1 VDPYRSSIDFTR
13 AMMQMQPEMLA
24 AEQQFRPQYLD
35 LELADINRL
44 MQGTE
49 GQAGLLGLEQL
60 ATQQASQS
68 MIDSLRAQREADIS
82 DVEALG
88 GRASAA
94 FMQAN
99 PQLMAALEKAEALRG
114 STEAG
119 EGEQQIGA
127 LGLDFLNRGGNLTP
141 LQARN
146 AEQQARMAGV
156 ARGREMGQGSIYEE
170 MQNRMAQEM
179 QLEQQNV
186 AMGLGLIGQQFG
198 MEQQRMGQNRGYAL
212 DMLGAN
218 QRVGSDP
225 FQAILGRPSTAPG
238 MGQASTQYAGS
249 MASQPMGPN
258 LFDPNAGINLAL
270 QQNQNMANY
279 QSSIFG
285 SQAALAGAQAQAKG
299 AMMGG
304 LFQGLG
310 AIAAAPM
317 TGGTSLA
324 GKFLGCWVAREV
336 YGEDNSDWM
345 RFREWLLTK
354 APRWF
359 RALYIKYGERFAAF
373 IKDKPKLK
381 RLIKK
386 WMDGRIN

>member
-1 VDPYRSSIDFTR
+1 MGSTRVTTPTPPPAPAPVDPYQSSINFTR
-13 AMMQMQPEMLA
+13 DMMRMQPEMLA
-24 AEQQFRPQYLD
+24 AEREFRPQYLD

-49 GQAGLLGLEQL
+49 GQTGLLGLEQL

-68 MIDSLRAQREADIS
+68 MIDALRQQRAADIS

-186 AMGLGLIGQQFG
+186 AMGSGLIGQQFG

-238 MGQASTQYAGS
+238 MGQASTQYAGA

-310 AIAAAPM
+310 
-317 TGGTSLA
+317 SLA
-324 GKFLGCWVAREV
+324 GG
-336 YGEDNSDWM
+336 
-345 RFREWLLTK
+345 
-354 APRWF
+354 
-359 RALYIKYGERFAAF
+359 AF
-373 IKDKPKLK
+373 GAGGIFGK
-381 RLIKK
+381 
-386 WMDGRIN
+386 

>member
-1 VDPYRSSIDFTR
+1 
-13 AMMQMQPEMLA
+13 
-24 AEQQFRPQYLD
+24 
-35 LELADINRL
+35 
-44 MQGTE
+44 
-49 GQAGLLGLEQL
+49 
-60 ATQQASQS
+60 
-68 MIDSLRAQREADIS
+68 
-82 DVEALG
+82 
-88 GRASAA
+88 
-94 FMQAN
+94 MQAN

-186 AMGLGLIGQQFG
+186 AMGSGLIGQQFG

-225 FQAILGRPSTAPG
+225 FQMILGRPSSAPG
-238 MGQASTQYAGS
+238 MGMASTQYAGG

-310 AIAAAPM
+310 SIA
-317 TGGTSLA
+317 SA
-324 GKFLGCWVAREV
+324 GIAKCWVAREV
-336 YGEDNSDWM
+336 YGEDNPDWL
-345 RFREWLLTK
+345 RFREWLETL
-354 APRWF
+354 APVWF
-359 RALYIKYGERFAAF
+359 HNLYVKYGERFAAF

-381 RLIKK
+381 SLIKK